1 MRETLSRIRSLT
13 GEIRRRGVFKI
24 VAAYAVVAWGASLAA
39 IDLLPTF
46 GAPPWAARAFVICA
60 VLGLPIAAT
69 LAWIYEITTRGIV
82 RDPGA
87 TQLLP
92 GSGPAPES
100 TTTLLF
106 GATDSV
112 RVQWEDASGS
122 HERVFFRTFRIG
134 RDAGCEL
141 VFDDPLVSRRH
152 AEVRLEDGRWWVIDL
167 GSRNGTRLDARRI
180 ERALLP
186 PVATLQF
193 YDSAPLLSLELGGPS
208 AAITVAA
215 RPEQLPAE

>member
-1 MRETLSRIRSLT
+1 MREPVRRIRSLV
-13 GEIRRRGVFKI
+13 GEIRRRGVFRI

-39 IDLLPTF
+39 TDLLPTF
-46 GAPPWAARAFVICA
+46 GAPEWAARAFIICA

-69 LAWIYEITTRGIV
+69 LAWIYEVTTRGIV

-112 RVQWEDASGS
+112 RVRWEDAAGS

-134 RDAGCEL
+134 RDASCEL
-141 VFDDPLVSRRH
+141 ALDDPLISRRH
-152 AEVRLEDGRWWVIDL
+152 AEVRLEDGRWWVVDL
-167 GSRNGTRLDARRI
+167 GSRNGTRLDARRV
-180 ERALLP
+180 ERAPLP
-186 PVATLQF
+186 PLAKLQF
-193 YDSAPLLSLELGGPS
+193 YDSGPLLDLELGGPS
-208 AAITVAA
+208 AAITVAS
-215 RPEQLPAE
+215 RSELPEE

>member
-1 MRETLSRIRSLT
+1 MQDPVSRIRSLF
-13 GEIRRRGVFKI
+13 GEIRRRGVFKVI
-24 VAAYAVVAWGASLAA
+24 AAYAVVAWGASLAA
-39 IDLLPTF
+39 TDLLPTF
-46 GAPPWAARAFVICA
+46 GAPDWTVRAFIICA

-69 LAWIYEITTRGIV
+69 LAWIYEVTTRGIV

-112 RVQWEDASGS
+112 RVRWEDAAGS
-122 HERVFFRTFRIG
+122 HERVFFKTFRIG
-134 RDAGCEL
+134 RDGSCEL
-141 VFDDPLVSRRH
+141 AIDDPLISRRH

-186 PVATLQF
+186 PVGKLQF
-193 YDSAPLLSLELGGPS
+193 YDSGPLLGLELGGPS
-208 AAITVAA
+208 AAITVAC
-215 RPEQLPAE
+215 RSELPEE

>member
-1 MRETLSRIRSLT
+1 MQESLRRIRSLV

-39 IDLLPTF
+39 TDLLPTF
-46 GAPPWAARAFVICA
+46 GAPDWAVRAFIICA

-69 LAWIYEITTRGIV
+69 LAWIYEVTTRGIV

-92 GSGPAPES
+92 DSEPAPAS

-112 RVQWEDASGS
+112 RVRWDDAAGG
-122 HERVFFRTFRIG
+122 HERVFFKTFRIG
-134 RDAGCEL
+134 RDASCEL
-141 VFDDPLVSRRH
+141 VCDDPLISRRH

-193 YDSAPLLSLELGGPS
+193 YDSAPLLSLELSGRS
-208 AAITVAA
+208 AAITVAS
-215 RPEQLPAE
+215 RPEAPEAE